1 MFMLEPTFMDSV
13 DSPKSLELTC
23 DDLPEQP
30 ASPGRTWSYCR
41 AVDKEKESVFMLPR
55 EEVRAGLQ
63 ANLRLF
69 LLHSAEVFLVPE
81 DFEVLAKQVYK
92 ISIIGS

>member
-1 MFMLEPTFMDSV
+1 MLEPTYQESV
-13 DSPKSLELTC
+13 DSHGLMDF
-23 DDLPEQP
+23 DDEAEQP
-30 ASPGRTWSYCR
+30 SSPGRTWSYCR
-41 AVDKEKESVFMLPR
+41 AVDKEPEKVFSLPR

-81 DFEVLAKQVYK
+81 DVEVLVKQVIYF
-92 ISIIGS
+92 IQLSPL